1 LRFDASVD
9 VPGIS
14 AGLLALGGLSVYIN
28 PEKIIL
34 LRVFDFYNPSYPSAE
49 VERIYKMKWFID
61 GIEPLK
67 GVLNDRG
74 VSLEKIFSISEGI

>member
-34 LRVFDFYNPSYPSAE
+34 LRVFDFYNPSAE